1 MNKYYENA
9 EGQLF
14 VDPIVANHAGLTEI
28 TQEQFNQIIAD
39 RNQRL
44 QLDVFSIDKREIV
57 ADGADQAVLTYTSES
72 DVAFIVDG
80 EVYIV
85 SPVDSVATLEV
96 SADSPGAILY
106 SVRGNQDAIIAI
118 EVPA

>member
-1 MNKYYENA
+1 MKLYKDTTGQVFGFDAWQKVPA
-9 EGQLF
+9 E
-14 VDPIVANHAGLTEI
+14 LTELTAAEVEAHI
-28 TQEQFNQIIAD
+28 NPEPV
-39 RNQRL
+39 L

-96 SADSPGAILY
+96 SADGPGAILY

-118 EVPA
+118 EGPA